1 MKYLQYSVS
10 NMAVTRD
17 NTDRT
22 IVTSGSVGYYGIE
35 LTFDEEFAEIAG
47 TKAVEF
53 YKDKHTYKRDLADGK
68 VTIPKEVLKDAK
80 GFDFRV
86 ISGSTVATSWATVG
100 VTESGVIEEEN
111 PDTPAPAG
119 YEYVK
124 TPSGDEAVPYFR
136 AGLNGLEYSTDGT
149 NYVPGLEGLQDVP
162 STPSGQKYI
171 RENGAWVAFDPDEA
185 ITEVQLNG
193 TALTPS
199 SGSVNVIVE
208 GLQGTATQLEALD
221 TDETDIPTIVAKI
234 NAIIGVLQSRGIA
247 TT

>member
-1 MKYLQYSVS
+1 MKYLLYNVS
-10 NMAVTRD
+10 NMKVEKDSADKAV
-17 NTDRT
+17 
-22 IVTSGSVGYYGIE
+22 VTSGAVGYYGLQ
-35 LTFDEEFAEIAG
+35 LTFDEEFSEIAG
-47 TKAVEF
+47 TKSVEF

-80 GFDFRV
+80 GFEFRV
-86 ISGSTVATSWATVG
+86 VSGSTVATSWATVG

-149 NYVPGLEGLQDVP
+149 NYVPGLEGVQDVP
-162 STPSGQKYI
+162 STPSGKRYI
-171 RENGAWVAFDPDEA
+171 RENGQWVEFDDSA
-185 ITEVQLNG
+185 VITEVQLNG
-193 TALTPS
+193 TTLTPS

-208 GLQGTATQLEALD
+208 GLSGTAAQLEALD
-221 TDETDIPTIVAKI
+221 PDETDIPTIVAKI
-234 NAIIGVLQSRGIA
+234 NEIVGVLQSRGIA